1 MANKASGRD
10 YSYDKEYLKSPLQR
24 KRNAARKRARYAM
37 EKKGLVKK
45 FDGKDVDHKSRNTN
59 GNLSNS
65 PSNLRVQTK
74 SKNRG
79 RNK

>member
-45 FDGKDVDHKSRNTN
+45 GDKKDIDHRDRNPG
-59 GNLSNS
+59 GNLSNAH
-65 PSNLRVQTK
+65 SNLRVQPR